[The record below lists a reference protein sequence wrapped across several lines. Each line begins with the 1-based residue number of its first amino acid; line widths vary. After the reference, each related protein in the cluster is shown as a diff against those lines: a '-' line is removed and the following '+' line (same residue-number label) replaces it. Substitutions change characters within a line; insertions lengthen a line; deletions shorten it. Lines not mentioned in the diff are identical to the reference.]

1 MRLAENK
8 IMEIREAL
16 KKQNF
21 SKIIIEAK
29 ILKEWSN
36 KMVSY
41 FPVGSEASED
51 NYSAASADIWNNL
64 KHFKKLV
71 RDKRDGINQIISSAK
86 EKNESHVTDAIWDTL
101 DTCNTC
107 HEQFRN

>member
-86 EKNESHVTDAIWDTL
+86 EKKNFTRKYKKS
-101 DTCNTC
+101 
-107 HEQFRN
+107 